1 MVLMM
6 THKLNQTERETIVL
20 KDING
25 NYLAYDETTFTS
37 ELRAFLKRYNDVL
50 LKSEISHPIHHLSSF
65 TYYVCNLG
73 SWELSGNFYNDWQTI
88 SLKGRSGILFNG
100 MTTVEIDYSAVH
112 PYLIYAEN
120 GIPIPLTV
128 DAFLSLLTPNSLKNE
143 SSNAAKLQRMFFLM
157 INSKSEREAFK
168 LFGGAVSEARP
179 VLEAVKSQHSQIAD
193 EFCQDKGT
201 QLVRRD
207 AELVRNVLEIFT
219 QATKPILAIQNSFIV
234 ETSENKFLAS
244 TIFNALK
251 QTNGSKLNFQANI

>member
-6 THKLNQTERETIVL
+6 THKLNHTERETIVL

-37 ELRAFLKRYNDVL
+37 ELRAFLKRYNDLL

-73 SWELSGNFYNDWQTI
+73 SWALGGNFYNDWQTI
-88 SLKGRSGILFNG
+88 SLNGRSGILFNG

-112 PYLIYAEN
+112 PYLIYAEK
-120 GIPIPLTV
+120 GIPIPLTL